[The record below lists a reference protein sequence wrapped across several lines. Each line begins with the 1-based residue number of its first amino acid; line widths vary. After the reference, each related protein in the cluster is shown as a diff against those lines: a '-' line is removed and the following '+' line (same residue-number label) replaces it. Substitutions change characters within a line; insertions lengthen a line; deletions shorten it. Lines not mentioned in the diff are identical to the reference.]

1 MNKPTPKKPRT
12 SVPMQITMP
21 PDERMRLA
29 NFCRDTNSC
38 ISWAVREAIRAYLDL
53 AEPMVAEI
61 RRRKEAATFA
71 QISSGQIPIIR
82 TGRPRKGETPI
93 LTNAR

>member
-1 MNKPTPKKPRT
+1 
-12 SVPMQITMP
+12 MQITMP
-21 PDERMRLA
+21 PDERVRLA

-38 ISWAVREAIRAYLDL
+38 ISWAAREAIRTYLDL

-61 RRRKEAATFA
+61 RRRKEVATFA
-71 QISSGQIPIIR
+71 QISSGQIPIVR

>member
-1 MNKPTPKKPRT
+1 MNPTTPRKPRT

-29 NFCRDTNSC
+29 NFCRDTSSC
-38 ISWAVREAIRAYLDL
+38 ISWVVRDAIRAYLDL
-53 AEPMVAEI
+53 AEPVVGEL
-61 RRRKEAATFA
+61 RRRKEAATFS

-82 TGRPRKGETPI
+82 TGRPRKGETPT
-93 LTNAR
+93 LANTR

>member
-1 MNKPTPKKPRT
+1 MNPTAPRKPRT

-29 NFCRDTNSC
+29 NFCRDTSSC
-38 ISWAVREAIRAYLDL
+38 ISWVVRDAIRAYLDL
-53 AEPMVAEI
+53 AEPVVGEL
-61 RRRKEAATFA
+61 RRRKEAATFS

-82 TGRPRKGETPI
+82 TGRPRKGETPT
-93 LTNAR
+93 LANTR